1 MSTDVLNH
9 QYEGQIPY
17 VTDWSAYYRAQ
28 RRFAKKKRAR
38 RKIRAAR
45 AKWGL
50 NESILDELVFKTSSM
65 NKIAKFTP
73 QELDMG
79 LKNTVKMNRIMSK
92 LTRAYLVFDKVFKKE
107 WKGSYKL
114 IRDDILFR
122 LELKLHFKL
131 NARYWSILEDNWPTL
146 WNNALNKFMTWS
158 LPKYNQDAKFKF
170 ATFFINQFPDCLE
183 YEFRDFLRRGPV
195 YDSLIW
201 RRETIGFDDVPDVV
215 SYEIEDCTYN
225 PALPLAAEFASKFKA
240 WD

>member
-1 MSTDVLNH
+1 MSNVVLEG
-9 QYEGQIPY
+9 QYDGQIPY

-28 RRFAKKKRAR
+28 SHFEKRRQKR
-38 RKIRAAR
+38 RKASKAR
-45 AKWGL
+45 IEKGL
-50 NESILDELVFKTSSM
+50 DKPIGDELVFKSSM
-65 NKIAKFTP
+65 VNELADFTP
-73 QELDMG
+73 EELSMG
-79 LKNTVKMNRIMSK
+79 LKNTVKMNRIMSR
-92 LTRAYLVFDKVFKKE
+92 LTRSYLVFDKVFREE
-107 WKGSYKL
+107 WKGSYQM

-122 LELKLHFKL
+122 LELRIHFKL

-158 LPKYNQDAKFKF
+158 LPKYNHDAKFKF
-170 ATFFINQFPDCLE
+170 GTFFINQFPDCLE

-215 SYEIEDCTYN
+215 SYEIDDCMYD
-225 PALPLAAEFASKFKA
+225 PALPLAAEFISKFQT

>member
-1 MSTDVLNH
+1 MINAVLPD
-9 QYEGQIPY
+9 QYDGQIPY

-28 RRFAKKKRAR
+28 SQFSKRRQKRRKASRAR
-38 RKIRAAR
+38 IEK
-45 AKWGL
+45 GL
-50 NESILDELVFKTSSM
+50 DKPIGDELVFKSSIV
-65 NKIAKFTP
+65 NELADFTP
-73 QELDMG
+73 DELSMG
-79 LKNTVKMNRIMSK
+79 LKNTVKMNRIMSR
-92 LTRAYLVFDKVFKKE
+92 LTRSYLIFDKAFRKE
-107 WKGSYKL
+107 WKGSYQM

-122 LELKLHFKL
+122 LELRIHFKV

-158 LPKYNQDAKFKF
+158 LPKYNHDAKFKF
-170 ATFFINQFPDCLE
+170 GTFFINQFPDCLE

-215 SYEIEDCTYN
+215 SYEIDDCMYD
-225 PALPLAAEFASKFKA
+225 PALPLAAEFISKFQT

>member
-1 MSTDVLNH
+1 MNNVVLDG
-9 QYEGQIPY
+9 QYDGQIPY

-28 RRFAKKKRAR
+28 SHFEKRRQKRRKANRAR
-38 RKIRAAR
+38 IEK
-45 AKWGL
+45 GL
-50 NESILDELVFKTSSM
+50 DKPIGDELVFKSSVV
-65 NKIAKFTP
+65 NELANFTRD
-73 QELDMG
+73 ELSMG

-92 LTRAYLVFDKVFKKE
+92 LTRSYLVFDKVFRKE
-107 WKGSYKL
+107 WKGSYQM

-122 LELKLHFKL
+122 LELRLHFKL

-158 LPKYNQDAKFKF
+158 LPKYNHDAKFKF
-170 ATFFINQFPDCLE
+170 GTFFINQFPDCLE

-201 RRETIGFDDVPDVV
+201 RRETIGFNDVPDVV
-215 SYEIEDCTYN
+215 SYEIDDCMYD
-225 PALPLAAEFASKFKA
+225 PALPLAAEFISKFQT